1 MENGRI
7 ERTFTLAP
15 GVTPAIVARIPSGT
29 LQIHGE
35 DRSDVAVTVTIHPAD
50 AIGRNLEIILE
61 EQGDAIHAEVR
72 MPGRG
77 DSLLGLLQ
85 GGLNN
90 VRIAMEIRTPARSAI
105 DAEAASADIGL
116 DGLDGAI
123 RARTASGDIRA
134 DRLSRAVLIQ
144 TASGDVTTHALNGS
158 VRIQIR
164 QRRHQPRAGRG
175 EISIQSAS
183 GDVTLDQ
190 ISGTLE
196 ATTASGDCQ
205 VRSSALRS
213 CRARTASGDLAVTT
227 PLAPDGDYEFGTVSG
242 DLLLQVPQETRMTV
256 SMKTVS
262 GDLSCALPAT
272 TTEGGKRSRT
282 LAVNGG
288 GVAVQVKSVSGDCT
302 IRAANSNLPPLP
314 ITAPRAPAPPPAPPR
329 PFAPPQP
336 PMPPMPDTAPA
347 LQEAM
352 PAGDF
357 SETLAVLQAV
367 ERGELTIDEA
377 MEKLATL
384 EDGPNSSLEDIRTRK
399 GQGRTV
405 LVPPPSAPSRWGNVR
420 QEAPAR

>member
-15 GVTPAIVARIPSGT
+15 GAMPSIVARIPSGT
-29 LQIHGE
+29 MQIRGE
-35 DRSDVAVTVTIHPAD
+35 DRSDVAVTVTIYPAD
-50 AIGRNLEIILE
+50 AIGRNLDIILQ
-61 EQGDAIHAEVR
+61 EQGDAIHAEVHG
-72 MPGRG
+72 PGRG
-77 DSLLGLLQ
+77 NSLLGLMQ
-85 GGLNN
+85 SGLNN
-90 VRIAMEIRTPARSAI
+90 VRIAMEIRTPTRSAV
-105 DAEAASADIGL
+105 DAEAASGDIGVE
-116 DGLDGAI
+116 GIGGAI
-123 RARTASGDIRA
+123 RARSASGDIRA
-134 DRLSRAVLIQ
+134 DHLSQAVMIQ
-144 TASGDVTTHALNGS
+144 TASGDVTSHALNGS
-158 VRIQIR
+158 VRIQSASGDISVE
-164 QRRHQPRAGRG
+164 RAEG

-196 ATTASGDCQ
+196 ATTASGDCH

-213 CRARTASGDLAVTT
+213 CRVRTASGDLLVTT
-227 PLAPDGDYEFGTVSG
+227 PLAPDGEYEFGTVSG

-262 GDLSCALPAT
+262 GDLSCALPAM

-288 GVAVQVKSVSGDCT
+288 GVGVQVKSVSGDCT

-314 ITAPRAPAPPPAPPR
+314 TNAPPR
-329 PFAPPQP
+329 AVATPPRPPRLSAPEQP
-336 PMPPMPDTAPA
+336 PMPPMPDAPPA
-347 LQEAM
+347 IQEAM
-352 PAGDF
+352 PTGDL

-384 EDGPNSSLEDIRTRK
+384 EDGPSDFPRPT
-399 GQGRTV
+399 
-405 LVPPPSAPSRWGNVR
+405 
-420 QEAPAR
+420 EA